1 MTGNTRIRILTII
14 LLIQAL
20 LLSGCENKDDMRFL
34 REQYDYVLGYRDFN
48 PGPGKS
54 PVNGESLLTAR
65 AGTSDE
71 TGSDTGSGEY
81 EDPASYEGDVNTEA
95 GYTEE
100 GYSGEEYSGDTGEE
114 PVMVADAGEA
124 PDQTATSEGGSSETP
139 VEAELGSDPVSEAD
153 AGAPAQGSDSSQSG
167 NTEQTGGNGNQTP
180 TQTPGQDGNGQTPTP
195 TPATT
200 EYSDDDD
207 DDVITESKKYGL
219 KETWTVPGAF
229 SVTINSV
236 ISTPIRNDEEDIN
249 PAVVYLV
256 DYTYRNEGYS
266 DPDGLLIY
274 VDDEI
279 IDSAGQEGES
289 YDLDV
294 GDYEPREIM
303 PGESCDAQVNI
314 ALYNDGPFDLIVGD
328 YDNNDDYH
336 EATFHITP

>member
-1 MTGNTRIRILTII
+1 MTGNTRIRTFTIL

-20 LLSGCENKDDMRFL
+20 LLSGCGGKDDMRFL

-54 PVNGESLLTAR
+54 PVNGEALLTAR
-65 AGTSDE
+65 ADSSAE
-71 TGSDTGSGEY
+71 PAADTGSEAEY
-81 EDPASYEGDVNTEA
+81 EEPA
-95 GYTEE
+95 GYEE
-100 GYSGEEYSGDTGEE
+100 SGASEAAYSDDTAEE
-114 PVMVADAGEA
+114 PEMVADAGETPEQA
-124 PDQTATSEGGSSETP
+124 EVSEGGSSEASS
-139 VEAELGSDPVSEAD
+139 EAELGSDPVSEAD
-153 AGAPAQGSDSSQSG
+153 SGAPAQGSDPSQNT
-167 NTEQTGGNGNQTP
+167 NTEQTGGSGNQTP
-180 TQTPGQDGNGQTPTP
+180 TPAPAQDGSSQAPTPTPTP
-195 TPATT
+195 TPAA
-200 EYSDDDD
+200 DDDD
-207 DDVITESKKYGL
+207 DDVITEKKKYGL
-219 KETWTVPGAF
+219 KETWTVAGAF

-236 ISTPIRNDEEDIN
+236 ISTPIRNEDDDIN

>member
-1 MTGNTRIRILTII
+1 MTGNTKIRTFTII

-20 LLSGCENKDDMRFL
+20 LLSGCAGGDDLRFL
-34 REQYDYVLGYRDFN
+34 REQYDYVLGYRNFD

-54 PVNGESLLTAR
+54 PVNGDALLTAR
-65 AGTSDE
+65 SDTSE
-71 TGSDTGSGEY
+71 GPVSDTGSEPEY
-81 EDPASYEGDVNTEA
+81 
-95 GYTEE
+95 
-100 GYSGEEYSGDTGEE
+100 EE
-114 PVMVADAGEA
+114 PVSYEESGPSEAEIIEESTEEPVTTADAGEA
-124 PDQTATSEGGSSETP
+124 PEQTEAGDGSEAP
-139 VEAELGSDPVSEAD
+139 VEAESGSDPLSEAD
-153 AGAPAQGSDSSQSG
+153 SGSPEQSAGSSQGSENAGQADAAEG
-167 NTEQTGGNGNQTP
+167 QTP
-180 TQTPGQDGNGQTPTP
+180 TPTPPPGDDSGQTPTP
-195 TPATT
+195 TPAAS
-200 EYSDDDD
+200 EDDDY
-207 DDVITESKKYGL
+207 DDVITDNKKYGL
-219 KETWTVPGAF
+219 KETWTVAGAF

-236 ISTPIRNDEEDIN
+236 ISTPIRNEDDDIN

-294 GDYEPREIM
+294 GEYEPREIM

>member
-1 MTGNTRIRILTII
+1 MI
-14 LLIQAL
+14 A
-20 LLSGCENKDDMRFL
+20 
-34 REQYDYVLGYRDFN
+34 
-48 PGPGKS
+48 
-54 PVNGESLLTAR
+54 
-65 AGTSDE
+65 E
-71 TGSDTGSGEY
+71 T
-81 EDPASYEGDVNTEA
+81 
-95 GYTEE
+95 
-100 GYSGEEYSGDTGEE
+100 
-114 PVMVADAGEA
+114 
-124 PDQTATSEGGSSETP
+124 
-139 VEAELGSDPVSEAD
+139 
-153 AGAPAQGSDSSQSG
+153 
-167 NTEQTGGNGNQTP
+167 
-180 TQTPGQDGNGQTPTP
+180 
-195 TPATT
+195 
-200 EYSDDDD
+200 
-207 DDVITESKKYGL
+207 KKYGL
-219 KETWTVPGAF
+219 KETWTVAGAF

-236 ISTPIRNDEEDIN
+236 ISTPIRNEDDDIN

-294 GDYEPREIM
+294 GEYEPREIM